1 MVEYLRKTF
10 EGKEFSDTEILTD
23 FLAVITRKY
32 KGCRIRDMVDLTK
45 DKIYFFVAT
54 PKDKD
59 IAVIVVEILAEEDN
73 TIIYKISTVDS
84 I

>member
-1 MVEYLRKTF
+1 
-10 EGKEFSDTEILTD
+10 
-23 FLAVITRKY
+23 
-32 KGCRIRDMVDLTK
+32 MVDLTK